1 MATTRAKARAMEMAK
16 VVDCEKEDPVQN
28 HTSQVE
34 LKPSLWSNLPDHL
47 IERVLTRLPVAI
59 FFKFRCVCKS
69 WHNLLYSPVFL
80 QAYAEAPTQSPW
92 FLMFTDDDYRDGST
106 FDPILNKWHHIPF
119 PSLPQNET
127 FFPAAAA
134 GGLVC
139 FGCYADGWKTFV
151 VCNPLTKAWREL
163 PPMLNPPFRLYTVG
177 MVVDR
182 DTKSYKVLVAGNCE
196 IYEVCNQND
205 VGTLSFSVGN
215 HSTLVWAYLS
225 KEESSALGLIA
236 FGLTTFG
243 LSHTCSCI
251 WSQQYGLEIIATI
264 IVIRY
269 TVLVIWG
276 GGTDQ
281 IYPILGFYPTRIVV
295 VPLRIISYMML
306 SYMIATSL
314 TRDDC
319 KHCDEILCFCI
330 WGGGTDNADPILGF
344 NRLYLINHVH
354 RSSKST
360 RIKKLH

>member
-1 MATTRAKARAMEMAK
+1 MKVSAQAPNPSVVMAMTRAKARAMEMAK

-28 HTSQVE
+28 LTSHVE

-47 IERVLTRLPVAI
+47 IERVLTRLPVAT

-80 QAYAEAPTQSPW
+80 QAYAEAPTQGPW

-196 IYEVCNQND
+196 IYEVCNQ
-205 VGTLSFSVGN
+205 
-215 HSTLVWAYLS
+215 
-225 KEESSALGLIA
+225 K
-236 FGLTTFG
+236 
-243 LSHTCSCI
+243 
-251 WSQQYGLEIIATI
+251 
-264 IVIRY
+264 
-269 TVLVIWG
+269 
-276 GGTDQ
+276 
-281 IYPILGFYPTRIVV
+281 
-295 VPLRIISYMML
+295 
-306 SYMIATSL
+306 
-314 TRDDC
+314 
-319 KHCDEILCFCI
+319 
-330 WGGGTDNADPILGF
+330 
-344 NRLYLINHVH
+344 
-354 RSSKST
+354 
-360 RIKKLH
+360 